1 MNDISLHTFLL
12 SFPSVRSLVFPKEDE
27 RHIAGTEMKDQM
39 VFEGL
44 EECEDNERV
53 AGFFSQYIHEI
64 ESRKEG

>member
-1 MNDISLHTFLL
+1 M
-12 SFPSVRSLVFPKEDE
+12 RSLVFPKEDE